1 MSREQALTVEQ
12 KERLRT
18 LLCEMQDAV
27 AAHVIAERD
36 VAMFEDLSQVVAVT
50 ESDTVYRIDRIS
62 EDAIVEWFEAH
73 WPEDLPVRLVMEGI
87 SDSKLLVFPK
97 STDPSSVG
105 LTCIVDPID
114 GTRGLMYDKR
124 SAWVLAGVA
133 PNRGGAA
140 TLADIE
146 VAAMTELPVVK
157 QRLAD
162 QLSAIRGLG
171 VDGVRAARVDLATGT
186 RTSLK
191 PSPSRAE
198 DLHNGYVG
206 FSRFFPAGKELL
218 ARFEEKLHTRLYGAE
233 RLAELAIFE
242 DQYICTGGQIYELCT
257 GRDRMIAD
265 LRPLVHAKLKLDA
278 AMNCHPYDICTVLV
292 LEELGGV
299 VGRPDG
305 SALDAPL
312 DTTSPVAWVGYANA
326 ALAMHV
332 EPVMQELLKEQLK

>member
-1 MSREQALTVEQ
+1 
-12 KERLRT
+12 
-18 LLCEMQDAV
+18 MQDAV

-36 VAMFEDLSQVVAVT
+36 AAVFEDLSRVEAVT

-62 EDAIVEWFEAH
+62 EDAIIEWFEAH
-73 WPEDLPVRLVMEGI
+73 WPEDLAVRLVMEGI
-87 SDSKLLVFPK
+87 SDSRVLVFPR
-97 STDPSSVG
+97 STDPNTVPF
-105 LTCIVDPID
+105 TCIVDPVD

-133 PNRGGAA
+133 HNRGGVA

-171 VDGVRAARVDLATGT
+171 AAGVRAERVDLVTQA
-186 RTSLK
+186 RTSLQ

-218 ARFEEKLHTRLYGAE
+218 ARFEERLHTRLYGAD

-265 LRPLVHAKLKLDA
+265 LRPLAHAKLRLHT

-299 VGRPDG
+299 VSQPGG
-305 SALDAPL
+305 GALDAPL

-326 ALAMHV
+326 ALARHV
-332 EPVMQELLKEQLK
+332 GPVMQELLKAHLD